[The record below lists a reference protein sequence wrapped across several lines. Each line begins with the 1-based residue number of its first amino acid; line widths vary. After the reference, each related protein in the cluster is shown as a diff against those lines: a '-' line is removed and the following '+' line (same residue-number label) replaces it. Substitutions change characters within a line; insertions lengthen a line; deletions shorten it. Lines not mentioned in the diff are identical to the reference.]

1 MPNRLYRRPESVLV
15 VIYTFY
21 MDFLLLERTH
31 PVNFW
36 QSVTGTICWNEDPH
50 DAAIREVKEETG
62 LSSESII
69 DAKLKNKFSI
79 LPEWKDRYDPKVNF
93 NTEHLWYLKIPQK
106 VSIDLCYKEHRSYK
120 WVKSEQAL
128 KMVQS
133 WTNKEAIK
141 RLL

>member
-1 MPNRLYRRPESVLV
+1 
-15 VIYTFY
+15 

-133 WTNKEAIK
+133 WTNKEAIN

>member
-1 MPNRLYRRPESVLV
+1 MSNRLYRRPESVLV

-36 QSVTGTICWNEDPH
+36 QSVTGTIHWNEDPR

-79 LPEWKDRYDPKVNF
+79 LPEWKTRYDPKERF

-106 VSIDLCYKEHRSYK
+106 VSIDLCYKEHRSYD
-120 WVKSEQAL
+120 WVKSEEAL

>member
-106 VSIDLCYKEHRSYK
+106 VSIDLCYKEHKSYK

>member
-120 WVKSEQAL
+120 WGKSEQAL

>member
-106 VSIDLCYKEHRSYK
+106 VSIDLCYKEHRTYK